1 MYKKETLINKLKTR
15 DEAIT
20 ITIGNQ
26 KGGVGK
32 TTNATMLGYMLAKDG
47 IKTLVADLDPQSNAT
62 KSLMLTKSNN
72 SPEEVSTISK
82 TLMAGVQENSL
93 KDLPVNI
100 VNNLDLLP
108 SFIDFEDFPKYVYRH
123 TENDYDVDHFLAPLF
138 EPLKKEYDIILIDVP
153 PMSLEVTNNSVIMS
167 DYVVISL
174 QTQERALTGAEN
186 YLNTLSKLRDTYSLD
201 VDILG
206 VLEVLH
212 KNRGTV
218 DKYIMKTAREEFGQ
232 ENIFE
237 NVVPQMERIKRFD
250 VNGISENDFFDRK
263 VIGVY
268 QQVENEF
275 LKRLNYY
282 EYE

>member
-1 MYKKETLINKLKTR
+1 MYKKDELINKLKNR
-15 DEAIT
+15 KKAIT

-32 TTNATMLGYMLAKDG
+32 TTNATLIGYMLAKFG

-72 SPEEVSTISK
+72 TPDEVSTISK
-82 TLMAGVQENSL
+82 TLMAGVQEGDL
-93 KDLPVNI
+93 MDLPVNI
-100 VNNLDLLP
+100 VPNLDLLP
-108 SFIDFEDFPKYVYRH
+108 SFIDFEDFPKFIYRN
-123 TENDYDVDHFLAPLF
+123 TSTDEEVDHFLEPLF
-138 EPLKKEYDIILIDVP
+138 EPLKEKYDIILLDVP

-167 DYVVISL
+167 DYVLISL

-186 YLNTLSKLRDTYSLD
+186 YLNTLLKLRNQYELD

-212 KNRGTV
+212 KNKGTV
-218 DKYIMKTAREEFGQ
+218 DQYIMKTAKQEFGS

-237 NVVPQMERIKRFD
+237 NIVPQMERIKRFD
-250 VNGISENDFFDRK
+250 VNGIKEVDFFDKK

-268 QQVENEF
+268 ERVTNEF

>member
-1 MYKKETLINKLKTR
+1 
-15 DEAIT
+15 
-20 ITIGNQ
+20 
-26 KGGVGK
+26 
-32 TTNATMLGYMLAKDG
+32 MLSKFG

-72 SPEEVSTISK
+72 TPDEVSTISK
-82 TLMAGVQENSL
+82 TLMAGVQEGNL
-93 KDLPVNI
+93 TDLPVNI
-100 VNNLDLLP
+100 VPNLDLLP
-108 SFIDFEDFPKYVYRH
+108 SFIDFEDFPKFIYRN
-123 TENDYDVDHFLAPLF
+123 TSSDEEVDHFLEPMF
-138 EPLKKEYDIILIDVP
+138 EPLKEKYDIILLDVP

-167 DYVVISL
+167 DYVLISL

-186 YLNTLSKLRDTYSLD
+186 YLNTLLKLRNQYELD

-212 KNRGTV
+212 KNKGTV
-218 DKYIMKTAREEFGQ
+218 DQYIMKTAKKEFGA

-250 VNGISENDFFDRK
+250 VNGIKEVDFFDKK

-268 QQVENEF
+268 ERVTNEF